1 MVDLFGL
8 FSIFKMLSSWESQ
21 LKSIR
26 QQHCYFITITSAKDA
41 KALFF
46 MPRKAH
52 SNSSTFQHYDNDI
65 SCVGRIGNE

>member
-46 MPRKAH
+46 YAAKSAL
-52 SNSSTFQHYDNDI
+52 
-65 SCVGRIGNE
+65 